1 MLGMNA
7 GASPV
12 RVAMWSGP
20 RNISTAMM
28 RSWENRGDAAVW
40 DEPFYAYYLDS
51 TGIEHPV
58 DSEVIAAG
66 ETDWRRVV
74 ERLVGEVPDGCPVF
88 FQKHMTHHL
97 LPEIERGWMDEVVNC
112 FLIRDPREVLASY
125 TRMRSTVTVEDV
137 GVPQQAEIFDYVQA
151 RSRDI
156 PVVLD
161 ARDVLE
167 NPRGVLGALCDRVGV
182 GFTDRMLA
190 WPPGP
195 RESDGVWAKHW
206 YRSVHRSSGFQP
218 YVAKT
223 DPLPG
228 HLEPLA
234 RECEPHYRRLW
245 EQRLTA

>member
-1 MLGMNA
+1 MRGVRA

-28 RSWENRGDAAVW
+28 RSWENRGDTAVW

-58 DSEVIAAG
+58 GSEVIAAG

-74 ERLVGEVPDGCPVF
+74 KRLLGEAPGGRSVF

-97 LPEIERGWMDEVVNC
+97 VPEIDRGWMDEVVNC
-112 FLIRDPREVLASY
+112 FLIRNPREVLASY
-125 TRMRSTVTVEDV
+125 ARMRATVTVEDV
-137 GVPQQAEIFDYVQA
+137 GVPQQAEIFDYLQA
-151 RSRDI
+151 RSSDT

-161 ARDVLE
+161 ARDVRE
-167 NPRGVLGALCDRVGV
+167 NPRGVLNALCDRIGIE
-182 GFTDRMLA
+182 FTDRMLA

-206 YRSVHRSSGFQP
+206 YHSVHRSSGFQP
-218 YVAKT
+218 YVART

-234 RECEPHYRRLW
+234 RECEPHYHRLW
-245 EQRLTA
+245 EQRLRA

>member
-1 MLGMNA
+1 MTA

-12 RVAMWSGP
+12 RIAMWSGP

-28 RSWENRGDAAVW
+28 RSWENRGDTAVW
-40 DEPFYAYYLDS
+40 DEPFYAWYLDS

-74 ERLVGEVPDGCPVF
+74 ERLVGEVPDGRPVF

-97 LPEIERGWMDEVVNC
+97 LPEIDRWWMDEVVNC

-125 TRMRSTVTVEDV
+125 ARMRSTVTVEDV
-137 GVPQQAEIFDYVQA
+137 GVPQQAQIFDYVQA
-151 RSRDI
+151 RSADS

-182 GFTDRMLA
+182 EFTERMLA

-206 YRSVHRSSGFQP
+206 YHSVHRSSGFQP

-223 DPLPG
+223 EPLPA

-234 RECEPHYRRLW
+234 RACEPHYRRLW
-245 EQRLTA
+245 EQRLRA